1 MKIMYYIAKKLKRA
15 EDLIE
20 TDAQQAR
27 TLLYRIS
34 IHRCTPDQLEQ
45 RRVLL
50 ARCAYKLQ
58 RPHKTELY
66 RMLVRECKQIII
78 LYGNHK
84 AKEIL
89 RQLEGDY

>member
-1 MKIMYYIAKKLKRA
+1 MYYIAKKLKRA

-50 ARCAYKLQ
+50 ARCTYKLQ

-89 RQLEGDY
+89 RQLKGDY

>member
-1 MKIMYYIAKKLKRA
+1 MYYIAKKLKRA

-50 ARCAYKLQ
+50 ASAHIITTPTQDRTLSNAC
-58 RPHKTELY
+58 T
-66 RMLVRECKQIII
+66 ECKQIII